1 MQKDC
6 ESGASED
13 TGGER
18 GGGQRVNDR
27 GDRTERGRTLGAWQK
42 HDLCTAQSTW
52 ACASGREWAERGGSG
67 CPCKGDGG
75 AGPET
80 WSRPSE
86 HCSSEKRSQDGG
98 KGKAGNARHDD
109 VSDVMSS
116 RHHMT
121 HGHVITRHVIASP
134 HDHGCDCVRLLPQR
148 EKLERLSSRA
158 PGPAGKQSLSEKPVA
173 GSHARLCIE

>member
-1 MQKDC
+1 MTSSWCCHAAAPIEDRRRGGGKKEERHRSCLLCKKTVARRLRERSDC
-6 ESGASED
+6 ESGASKD

-67 CPCKGDGG
+67 CQRKGDGG

-86 HCSSEKRSQDGG
+86 HCSSKKRSQDGG
-98 KGKAGNARHDD
+98 KGTAGNARHDD

-116 RHHMT
+116 CHRVST
-121 HGHVITRHVIASP
+121 
-134 HDHGCDCVRLLPQR
+134 
-148 EKLERLSSRA
+148 
-158 PGPAGKQSLSEKPVA
+158 
-173 GSHARLCIE
+173 